1 MKTAFLFPGQGVQ
14 VAGMGKEIFDKYE
27 EARDVFK
34 KASEIA
40 QMDIEKICFEGEGI
54 NETQNT
60 QIAIATTSLAML
72 EVLKNKGI
80 QADMAVGL
88 SLGEYPALIYG
99 GYLSFEDGIRLLKKR
114 GYYMGNYIPKEDYSM
129 AAVIGLDNKVI
140 EEVCD
145 DIRKSGKF
153 VVPANYNYSAQ
164 TAISGNTDAIEEA
177 MERLK
182 EKGAKKVIKL
192 NTSGPFHTEKL
203 SMAKEMYER
212 ELEQVN
218 FKMGRVPV
226 IKNIDG
232 KLYTEKDNIKE
243 ILAKHIVSPVR
254 FDRAIKLM
262 FDNKIDNFIEVGPGK
277 VLTGFVKKENKEAN
291 VCNASELL

>member
-27 EARDVFK
+27 EVRDVFK

-54 NETQNT
+54 NKTQNT

-129 AAVIGLDNKVI
+129 AAVIGLDNNVI
-140 EEVCD
+140 EKVCD

-232 KLYTEKDNIKE
+232 NLYTEKDNIKE

>member
-27 EARDVFK
+27 EVRDVFK

-129 AAVIGLDNKVI
+129 AAVIGLDNNVI
-140 EEVCD
+140 EKVCD

-232 KLYTEKDNIKE
+232 NLYTEKDNIKE